1 MTWTALGGDRPARPA
16 WQALPAVT
24 LALDHVDLQRGGRAV
39 LRDVSLAAPAGAVTA
54 LVGPSGAGKSSVLR
68 CLVRLEEPHAGR
80 VLVDGDDVRDL
91 DPCALRRR
99 VGLVAQ
105 TPVMLPGDVR
115 ANLAYA
121 VGDVDEARLRGALGH
136 AELDPAFLD
145 RPASGLSGG
154 EQARVAI
161 ARALVR
167 GPEALL
173 LDEPTA
179 ALDPAR
185 AAAIAEL
192 VRRLASEGLTMV
204 VTTHDVAL
212 VRRLADRAVLL
223 VDGAVVSE
231 GAPDA
236 VVARWEGEPTWR

>member
-1 MTWTALGGDRPARPA
+1 VA
-16 WQALPAVT
+16 
-24 LALDHVDLQRGGRAV
+24 LALEHVDLDRGGRTV

-54 LVGPSGAGKSSVLR
+54 LLGPSGAGKSSVLR
-68 CLVRLEEPHAGR
+68 CLVRLEEPGAGR
-80 VLVDGDDVRDL
+80 VLVDGDDVRTL

-105 TPVMLPGDVR
+105 APVMLPGDVR
-115 ANLAYA
+115 ANLTYA
-121 VGDVDEARLRGALGH
+121 VQDAGDAALRAAVEQ
-136 AELDPAFLD
+136 AEMEPAFLD
-145 RPASGLSGG
+145 RPAAELSGG
-154 EQARVAI
+154 ERARVAI

-173 LDEPTA
+173 FDEPTA

-185 AAAIAEL
+185 AAAIADL
-192 VRRLASEGLTMV
+192 IRRLAGEGLTIV

-212 VRRLADRAVLL
+212 VQRLADRAVLL

-231 GAPDA
+231 GAPAA
-236 VVARWEGEPTWR
+236 VVARWEGEPAWR

>member
-1 MTWTALGGDRPARPA
+1 
-16 WQALPAVT
+16 
-24 LALDHVDLQRGGRAV
+24 
-39 LRDVSLAAPAGAVTA
+39 
-54 LVGPSGAGKSSVLR
+54 
-68 CLVRLEEPHAGR
+68 
-80 VLVDGDDVRDL
+80 DVRDL

-121 VGDVDEARLRGALGH
+121 AGDVDEARLRGALGH

-145 RPASGLSGG
+145 RPAGGLSGG

-192 VRRLASEGLTMV
+192 VRRLAGEGLTMV

-212 VRRLADRAVLL
+212 VRRLADRVVLL
-223 VDGAVVSE
+223 VDGAVVGE

-236 VVARWEGEPTWR
+236 VVARWEDEPAWR